1 MAYTNVFA
9 RYEIKYLIDKD
20 QKDRLVKAMEGR
32 MKEDH
37 YGHTTIRNIYFDT
50 PDQRLIRTSLDKPEY
65 KEKLRVRSYKKVTE
79 DEDIFVELKK
89 KFEGVVYKRR
99 TAMPEHLASRWLC
112 EGGKAPYDTQIVNEI
127 AYLMEFYKTLEPK
140 VFLSYERD
148 AYLAKDKSG
157 LRITFDSNIIA
168 RDHDLTLTKNVY
180 GDKVIPQDQYVLE
193 IKVSGGMPLWLTEF
207 LTGNRLQKTSFSKYG
222 AYYIN
227 NIRKEQTNKG
237 ELLYA

>member
-20 QKDRLVKAMEGR
+20 QKEHLLEAMSGR
-32 MKEDH
+32 MKPDR

-50 PDQRLIRTSLDKPEY
+50 TDFRLIRTSLDKPEY
-65 KEKLRVRSYKKVTE
+65 KEKLRIRSYKKVTE
-79 DEDIFVELKK
+79 DDDVFVELKK

-112 EGGKAPYDTQIVNEI
+112 EGSRAPYDTQIVNEI

-148 AYLAKDKSG
+148 AYLACDNSG

-168 RDHDLTLTKNVY
+168 RDYDLTLTKNVY
-180 GDKVIPQDQYVLE
+180 GDKVTREDQYILE
-193 IKVSGGMPLWLTEF
+193 IKVSGGMPMWLTGF
-207 LTGNRLQKTSFSKYG
+207 LTGNNLHKTSFSKYG
-222 AYYIN
+222 TYYIN
-227 NIRKEQTNKG
+227 NICKEQISKG
-237 ELLYA
+237 GLLYA